1 MRVEYLTTALQIGGA
16 EKVVFD
22 LATGMAA
29 RGHDVRVTSLVVPAA
44 YVSELNLSGIEVRSM
59 GFDRT
64 RKDIGQVALAL
75 SAYRREIAASR
86 PQIVHAHMVHANLF
100 GRAAAAFQ
108 SSLRLICTIHNTYEG
123 GRLRDL
129 AYRLTNWASD
139 LDTTI
144 SEAAT
149 RRFVSAHVLP
159 PGTLTVYN
167 GVDVSM
173 PPPRAAADSPVFRWL
188 AVGRLEPQKDYP
200 CLLAAMAQLRN
211 ATLTIAGDGALRAS
225 LEERARELGIV
236 DRVTFLGTRSD
247 MPEQYA
253 SHDGYV
259 LSSAW
264 EGFGLAL
271 AEAMAVGLPVVATR
285 SGGPSEVIGEGSA
298 CGLLVPASDASA
310 LAVAMNAVAKL
321 PQEARTEMGRHGRN
335 RIMRLFSRDAML
347 DRWELIYDQVAGRR

>member
-1 MRVEYLTTALQIGGA
+1 VLVEYLTTALQIGGA

-22 LATGMAA
+22 LATGMTA
-29 RGHDVRVTSLVVPAA
+29 RGHDVRITSLIAPTA
-44 YVSELNLSGIEVRSM
+44 YMSELNLFGVEVRSI
-59 GFDRT
+59 GIDRS
-64 RKDIGQVALAL
+64 RKDIGHVASAL
-75 SAYRREIAASR
+75 YAYRCELGARR

-100 GRAAAAFQ
+100 GRAAVAFQ

-139 LDTTI
+139 LDTTV

-149 RRFVSAHVLP
+149 RRFVSDHVLP

-167 GVDVSM
+167 GVDV
-173 PPPRAAADSPVFRWL
+173 PVPAPRASADRSVFRWL

-200 CLLAAMAQLRN
+200 SLLAAMAQVPN

-225 LEERARELGIV
+225 LEVQARELGIV

-271 AEAMAVGLPVVATR
+271 AEAMALGLPVVATR
-285 SGGPSEVIGEGSA
+285 SGGPSEIIGEGSA

-310 LAVAMNAVAKL
+310 LAAAMNAVTRL
-321 PQEARTEMGRHGRN
+321 PQEARAEMGRHGRN